1 MVYLIAAGSAVLVWT
16 TEPNKQFLLKSDLYY
31 IIYEVLK
38 QREIEI
44 PFAQLDLHLRS
55 GQLEFTPEMQL
66 ALIQMVER
74 LSNQESY
81 IDSTDPIERGTE
93 GVDI

>member
-1 MVYLIAAGSAVLVWT
+1 MQTPFPLVLFKEFGNNTLNFELLVWT
-16 TEPNKQFLLKSDLYY
+16 AEPNKQFLLKSDLYY

-38 QREIEI
+38 QRKIEI

-55 GQLEFTPEMQL
+55 GKLEFTPEMQL

-74 LSNQESY
+74 LSNQKGSNA
-81 IDSTDPIERGTE
+81 IL
-93 GVDI
+93 